1 MIIAI
6 SSTLICLIPI
16 GLVFGPVIPE
26 LIILICTALIIY
38 AKFNNLITF
47 NINYNF
53 IKINIV
59 VWFVLLVSS
68 LLSNDVF
75 FSLKNSF
82 FYFRFFILSII
93 ISIIFQ
99 NNRNI
104 VKQFYNYLLTTF
116 LIVAFFA
123 LLQLIFI
130 NYPEIELFFYKLTH
144 LQFNQDLKLK
154 RISGLFGEELIMG
167 SFVIRLTPLYF
178 GLFFYLKD
186 KLSLKSHFL
195 FYTTIILNLIMLML
209 AGERTSL
216 AMLFIFLSFSFV
228 IFYKFLNF
236 KKVFLIF
243 SILMLFIFSFLY
255 FDKTTR
261 FRLLEHTYYEQIYKN
276 NKLHIFSEQH
286 EYQYK
291 AAWKMYLANPV
302 FGIGPK
308 NYRKECSN
316 LRYYDDKIP
325 LSNNIPKSCT
335 SHPHNILLQIMAET
349 GTVGLIIYI
358 IILILLTYKIIL
370 SIRNYNN
377 NKMAKLNILIITGIL
392 MSLFP
397 FIPSGNI
404 FNNWLMIILFT
415 PIGMLFMHQ
424 KK

>member
-6 SSTLICLIPI
+6 CSALICLIPI
-16 GLVFGPVIPE
+16 GLVLGPLIPE

-47 NINYNF
+47 SINYNF
-53 IKINIV
+53 IKINVV
-59 VWFVLLVSS
+59 VWFILLVSA

-99 NNRNI
+99 NNVNI

-130 NYPEIELFFYKLTH
+130 NYPGIELFFYKLTH

-154 RISGLFGEELIMG
+154 RISGLFGKRLIMG
-167 SFVIRLTPLYF
+167 SFIVRLTPLYF
-178 GLFFYLKD
+178 GLFLYLKD
-186 KLSLKSHFL
+186 KLSAKSHFF
-195 FYTTIILNLIMLML
+195 FYITTILNLIMLIL
-209 AGERTSL
+209 AGERTSM
-216 AMLFIFLSFSFV
+216 AMLFIFLSFLFI
-228 IFYKFLNF
+228 IFYKFLNL
-236 KKVFLIF
+236 KKTFLIF
-243 SILMLFIFSFLY
+243 LIFILFVFSFLY
-255 FDKTTR
+255 FNKTTKY
-261 FRLLEHTYYEQIYKN
+261 RLIEHTYYEQIYKD

-302 FGIGPK
+302 FGIGPV
-308 NYRKECSN
+308 NYRNECSN
-316 LRYYDDKIP
+316 IRYYDDTIP
-325 LSNNIPKSCT
+325 LSNNIPRSCT
-335 SHPHNILLQIMAET
+335 THPHNILIQIMAET
-349 GTVGLIIYI
+349 GTIGLVIYI
-358 IILILLTYKIIL
+358 AILMILTHKIIL
-370 SIRNYNN
+370 NIRNYNN
-377 NKMAKLNILIITGIL
+377 NKIAKFNILITTGIL
-392 MSLFP
+392 INLFP

-415 PIGMLFMHQ
+415 PIGMLFMDQ